1 MRKTWC
7 ILCTFLFLLIGCGP
21 GENATPTPFPTATAE
36 VTPALVSN
44 GPVAVAI
51 ADLATNP
58 EAYEGARLQLTGQ
71 YQRSPRL
78 VCGADPHPS
87 PANWNLATGEAMVQA
102 SGFDEQ
108 LRTLLPDGLTVTVVG
123 RWQHW
128 RGPVGCGKQAR
139 PSDIWYLDVNRVVSP
154 SPLARVT
161 LTPTGMAEEA
171 VIAQAVPTT
180 TPTLAATEALPISSP
195 SPVPATGSPT
205 STPTQPVIATP
216 TAEIVASPTLSTT
229 TPVTATATVTATIDP
244 NATAT
249 ATTDPDATATA
260 TPTRDP
266 NATATP
272 TATATAT
279 TNPNATATATSAT
292 LPTSTRG
299 NLTVID
305 QGSIATDFE
314 ELVTEQLGG
323 NEIHSWTFS
332 IEASDAITVNV
343 ASESD
348 LDTVVAI
355 LDSADTRI
363 IERND
368 AGAGKVERIQGLE
381 LPEAGDYK
389 IQIRS
394 ANGGAGYYSFMPLLS
409 GAYNFVFLGNLNY
422 GGSQTVPLP
431 EENDHIWH
439 FYGNANDNI
448 TITVTPNDDG
458 DLFLELYGTSAEL
471 VSDFID
477 TGGIGEQEQLSE
489 FILPDTGLYAIRIG
503 EFDFQATGYQI
514 RLVRN

>member
-1 MRKTWC
+1 
-7 ILCTFLFLLIGCGP
+7 
-21 GENATPTPFPTATAE
+21 
-36 VTPALVSN
+36 
-44 GPVAVAI
+44 
-51 ADLATNP
+51 
-58 EAYEGARLQLTGQ
+58 
-71 YQRSPRL
+71 
-78 VCGADPHPS
+78 
-87 PANWNLATGEAMVQA
+87 
-102 SGFDEQ
+102 
-108 LRTLLPDGLTVTVVG
+108 
-123 RWQHW
+123 
-128 RGPVGCGKQAR
+128 
-139 PSDIWYLDVNRVVSP
+139 
-154 SPLARVT
+154 
-161 LTPTGMAEEA
+161 LTPTGIAEEPI
-171 VIAQAVPTT
+171 IAQVVPTA
-180 TPTLAATEALPISSP
+180 TPTLTTTEALPISSP
-195 SPVPATGSPT
+195 SPNPTTGSPT

-229 TPVTATATVTATIDP
+229 TPVTPTATVTATTDP

-249 ATTDPDATATA
+249 V

-299 NLTVID
+299 SLTVID
-305 QGSIATDFE
+305 KGTVETDFE
-314 ELVTEQLGG
+314 ELVTDQLGG
-323 NEIHSWTFS
+323 NEVHSWTFS
-332 IEASDAITVNV
+332 IEASDAVTVSV

-348 LDTVVAI
+348 LDVVLAI

-368 AGAGKVERIQGLE
+368 AGAGKVERILGLE

-394 ANGGAGYYSFMPLLS
+394 ATGGGGYYSFMPLLS
-409 GAYNFVFLGNLNY
+409 DAYNFVFLGNLNY

-431 EENDHIWH
+431 AENDHLWH
-439 FYGNANDNI
+439 FYGNANDNV
-448 TITVTPNDDG
+448 TITVTPSDDG
-458 DLFLELYGTSAEL
+458 DLFVELYGTSAEL

-477 TGGIGEQEQLSE
+477 MGGSGEQERLSE

-503 EFDFQATGYQI
+503 EFDFQASGYQI